1 MATLILRTSCEP
13 PNDDDDAVDR
23 RRHFVGGASSS
34 PPSSSSSAVDD
45 RWYRR
50 HRDVEGFVA
59 SRPLQCDVS
68 LVPRIPAG
76 EDRGENNGRDGRR
89 GDAVPAALRFAGIA
103 LNPCGTSSVIVID
116 RLPPSSPPP
125 VVVVDGG
132 GDRRRA
138 KDGGVEYL
146 ISLARCTVSVPDDY
160 YDYDYD
166 DYEGAGGAGG
176 SSSPSSLLPVTA
188 SPSTFRV
195 SFADGGDHFLFHPP
209 AVGEVRVS
217 FDYAVAVG
225 DYRDMV
231 VRRRRGR
238 GRGAGGSRR
247 GRGDDD
253 DDDACGRIPIDD
265 AVNDDEI
272 VSGKRRH
279 RAWRIVRN
287 ESSHR
292 SFSSCA
298 TSPIARDG
306 GDLSSIARSLERES
320 LFVRRSLLVLGCTG
334 VVLVAALVRAMRGMA
349 RTRGGARRRRA
360 AAVVVV
366 VGGGNRR
373 SVPLEI
379 GGTVEERKLRSA
391 RDDEEA
397 GDDEDDRE
405 GGSIPSPERGGLH
418 DGRVS
423 PLRPSS
429 VATIAEGSGNDDDI
443 ARMHVPSSDAENDD
457 SASPETADSTPPF
470 APPIPAVWIREQEE
484 EQEQNR
490 DGGKHKAPTESLRHW
505 YEDYLSPPKKATRPQ
520 DPDQRNND
528 DAAFAEEGDD
538 ISRSLFTPVT
548 SSVKV
553 FGEGPD
559 ANNGIAS
566 IVRGYAPREAY
577 RLPGELDFD
586 TPMRS
591 AHSPPPNNV
600 SLMRLSRHIETAF
613 ADDDSD
619 VLSQNSGYSTNAS
632 FTADTLAKRPRVVS
646 PDVSCIVDGDAGRL
660 NTDSFDDV
668 VDDDSEAPSR
678 KSIEATNAS
687 STAGNLAN
695 GSIVVSPDVSC
706 IIDGAKEDDAGD
718 AGGLD
723 SSSCGDVTAS
733 IENDRNRGSPG
744 SRGEPEVSSIVRCL
758 PNASKSELC
767 VSIWRDTSSGDV
779 TRTGAPTNLSSD
791 VDIVKNSASKS
802 TYITSPERSTGTA
815 LSQNFSH
822 RETGVA
828 SSPSKFV
835 YNFNCGESP
844 CLELKLGYPVNT
856 SYDSTELN
864 AANIRGQDSDNHD
877 ARIFNDKNL
886 SIEVEKDSSNAK
898 YGELLVIEEGKHDE
912 IDVPAVG
919 TAVSRQLL
927 SRLNVR
933 IDSFGEKP
941 DKSESSLF
949 AATVDTDGDD
959 SGDNLALEIDETPN
973 PTNIH
978 AQAEMMF
985 HKVVEDKVD
994 ANLAQESN
1002 VITDM
1007 AAVNVASAAV
1017 ASGQIQVDNMS
1028 REIDKKMRGGVK
1040 TKGDRFPIGFLEE
1053 LVERATGLKAPHK
1066 TAKRSDFSSMVAR
1079 RALEVAR
1086 QLPSSFAAKS
1096 DDFASSLA
1104 KRVLEAE
1111 TWRASPDR
1119 AHARGGTQVA
1129 QSRTKTPKSKLLTP
1143 LPSCQ
1148 SSRST
1153 PGSSHTGEA
1162 TEDFLSDYW

>member
-34 PPSSSSSAVDD
+34 PSASSSSAVDD
-45 RWYRR
+45 RRYRR

-76 EDRGENNGRDGRR
+76 EDRGKNNGLDGRR

-138 KDGGVEYL
+138 KDGGAEYL
-146 ISLARCTVSVPDDY
+146 LSLARCTVSVPDDY

-176 SSSPSSLLPVTA
+176 SSSSSSLLPVTA

-217 FDYAVAVG
+217 FDYAAVG

-272 VSGKRRH
+272 VSGERRR
-279 RAWRIVRN
+279 RAWRIGGN

-306 GDLSSIARSLERES
+306 GDLASIARSLERES
-320 LFVRRSLLVLGCTG
+320 LFVRRSLLVLGCAG

-360 AAVVVV
+360 AAVVV
-366 VGGGNRR
+366 GGGKRR

-391 RDDEEA
+391 RDEEEA

-405 GGSIPSPERGGLH
+405 DGSIPSPEGCGRRGN
-418 DGRVS
+418 DPDVS
-423 PLRPSS
+423 PLRPPS
-429 VATIAEGSGNDDDI
+429 VATIEEGSGNDDDVM
-443 ARMHVPSSDAENDD
+443 RMLVSSSDADNDD
-457 SASPETADSTPPF
+457 LVSPETADSTPPF
-470 APPIPAVWIREQEE
+470 APPIPSAGIREQEE
-484 EQEQNR
+484 EQEKNR
-490 DGGKHKAPTESLRHW
+490 DGSKHKARAESLRNW

-520 DPDQRNND
+520 DPDQRND
-528 DAAFAEEGDD
+528 DEVAFAEEGDD
-538 ISRSLFTPVT
+538 VSRSLFTPVT

-553 FGEGPD
+553 FEEGP
-559 ANNGIAS
+559 AAKKGIAS
-566 IVRGYAPREAY
+566 IIRGYAPREAY
-577 RLPGELDFD
+577 RLPRELDFD

-600 SLMRLSRHIETAF
+600 SLLTLSRHIETAF

-619 VLSQNSGYSTNAS
+619 VLSQNSGFSTNTS
-632 FTADTLAKRPRVVS
+632 FAADTLAKRSRVVS
-646 PDVSCIVDGDAGRL
+646 PDVSCIVDGAKDYAGRL
-660 NTDSFDDV
+660 NTNSFDDA
-668 VDDDSEAPSR
+668 VDDDGEAPSR
-678 KSIEATNAS
+678 KSIESTNAS
-687 STAGNLAN
+687 STAGKLAN

-706 IIDGAKEDDAGD
+706 IIDGAKEVD

-723 SSSCGDVTAS
+723 SNSCGDATAS
-733 IENDRNRGSPG
+733 IDNDRNRGSPG
-744 SRGEPEVSSIVRCL
+744 SCGDPEVSSIVRCL
-758 PNASKSELC
+758 PNALKSEMC

-779 TRTGAPTNLSSD
+779 TGTGAPTNLSSD

-802 TYITSPERSTGTA
+802 TDSSSPERSTGTA
-815 LSQNFSH
+815 LSQKFSH

-835 YNFNCGESP
+835 HNFNCGESP

-856 SYDSTELN
+856 SYDSTVI
-864 AANIRGQDSDNHD
+864 AANIRGQDSEDHD

-886 SIEVEKDSSNAK
+886 SMEVEKDSSNAE
-898 YGELLVIEEGKHDE
+898 YGELLVIEDGKPDE
-912 IDVPAVG
+912 MDVPAVG
-919 TAVSRQLL
+919 TAVPGQLL

-933 IDSFGEKP
+933 MVSFGKKS
-941 DKSESSLF
+941 DKSESSLS
-949 AATVDTDGDD
+949 AATVDADGDD
-959 SGDNLALEIDETPN
+959 SGDNLVLEIDETSN
-973 PTNIH
+973 PTKIH
-978 AQAEMMF
+978 AQAEIMF
-985 HKVVEDKVD
+985 HKVVEDKVG
-994 ANLAQESN
+994 ANLTQESN

-1007 AAVNVASAAV
+1007 AAVNVANAAV
-1017 ASGQIQVDNMS
+1017 ASGQIQVDDMS
-1028 REIDKKMRGGVK
+1028 REIDKKVCGGVN
-1040 TKGDRFPIGFLEE
+1040 TKSGRFPIGFLEE
-1053 LVERATGLKAPHK
+1053 LVERATGLKAPSK

-1079 RALEVAR
+1079 RALELAG
-1086 QLPSSFAAKS
+1086 QLPSSFAAN
-1096 DDFASSLA
+1096 SLA
-1104 KRVLEAE
+1104 KRISEVE
-1111 TWRASPDR
+1111 TWRATPDR
-1119 AHARGGTQVA
+1119 VHARGGTQLA
-1129 QSRTKTPKSKLLTP
+1129 QSQTKTPKKKLLAP
-1143 LPSCQ
+1143 LPLCQ
-1148 SSRST
+1148 SSGST
-1153 PGSSHTGEA
+1153 PGSSRTGEA

>member
-1 MATLILRTSCEP
+1 MATIILRTSCEP

-34 PPSSSSSAVDD
+34 SPSSSSSSAVND
-45 RWYRR
+45 RRYRR

-76 EDRGENNGRDGRR
+76 EDRGENYGRDGRR

-138 KDGGVEYL
+138 KDGGAEYL
-146 ISLARCTVSVPDDY
+146 LSLARCTVSVPDDY

-176 SSSPSSLLPVTA
+176 SSSPSSLRPVTA

-217 FDYAVAVG
+217 FDFAVAVG

-231 VRRRRGR
+231 VRRRRGH

-272 VSGKRRH
+272 VSEKRRR
-279 RAWRIVRN
+279 RAWRIMGN

-306 GDLSSIARSLERES
+306 GDLASIARSLERES
-320 LFVRRSLLVLGCTG
+320 LFVRRSLLVLGCAG

-366 VGGGNRR
+366 GGGERR

-379 GGTVEERKLRSA
+379 GGTVEERKMRSA
-391 RDDEEA
+391 RDEEEA

-429 VATIAEGSGNDDDI
+429 VATIAEG
-443 ARMHVPSSDAENDD
+443 MHVPSSDAENDD
-457 SASPETADSTPPF
+457 SANPETAGSMPPF

-538 ISRSLFTPVT
+538 ISRSLFTPGT

-553 FGEGPD
+553 FGEGPA

-591 AHSPPPNNV
+591 ALSPPPNNV
-600 SLMRLSRHIETAF
+600 SLLSLSRHIETAF

-632 FTADTLAKRPRVVS
+632 FTTDTLVKRPRVVS

-723 SSSCGDVTAS
+723 SNSCGDVTSS
-733 IENDRNRGSPG
+733 IENDRHRGSPG
-744 SRGEPEVSSIVRCL
+744 SCGEPEVSSIVRCL
-758 PNASKSELC
+758 PNASKSEMC

-791 VDIVKNSASKS
+791 DIVKNSASKS
-802 TYITSPERSTGTA
+802 KYSTSPERSMGTA

-822 RETGVA
+822 SETGVA
-828 SSPSKFV
+828 SSPLKFV
-835 YNFNCGESP
+835 HNFNSGEYP
-844 CLELKLGYPVNT
+844 CLELKLGYPVNI

-864 AANIRGQDSDNHD
+864 AANIRGQDSEDHD
-877 ARIFNDKNL
+877 ARIFNDKDL
-886 SIEVEKDSSNAK
+886 SMEVEKDSSNAK

-919 TAVSRQLL
+919 TAVSCQLL

-941 DKSESSLF
+941 DKSESPLF

-978 AQAEMMF
+978 AHAEMIF

-994 ANLAQESN
+994 ANLAQEST
-1002 VITDM
+1002 VIADIV
-1007 AAVNVASAAV
+1007 AVNVANAAV

-1028 REIDKKMRGGVK
+1028 REIDKTVRGGVK

-1053 LVERATGLKAPHK
+1053 LVERATGLKAPRK

-1104 KRVLEAE
+1104 KRVLEVE

-1119 AHARGGTQVA
+1119 GHARGGTQLA
-1129 QSRTKTPKSKLLTP
+1129 QSQTKTPKSKLLTP
-1143 LPSCQ
+1143 LPPCQ

-1153 PGSSHTGEA
+1153 PGSSRTGEA